1 MNRQIIHIATLTG
14 FPGSR
19 PHAVSL
25 VVEQDGLTA
34 VRMEQ
39 IGSYQ
44 PMLDCAVFDTP
55 ADAAETLAE
64 RHAPAV
70 LMWDDIGTAYT
81 TALSDGS
88 KDGPVAWVTKHTHG
102 FLLLDLPHV
111 RVITW
116 AGAAAAEQSR
126 MVRDWLSRTL
136 PDLPVRLRAGGGDA
150 WEVVIG
156 QCEAY

>member
-1 MNRQIIHIATLTG
+1 MNRRIIHIATLTE

-25 VVEQDGLTA
+25 VVEQDGVTA
-34 VRMEQ
+34 VRLEQ

-44 PMLDCAVFDTP
+44 PMLDCAAFSTP
-55 ADAAETLAE
+55 AEAAEALAE
-64 RHAPAV
+64 RYAPTM
-70 LMWDDIGTAYT
+70 LTWNDIGTAYT

-88 KDGPVAWVTKHTHG
+88 EDDPIAWVTKHTYG

-116 AGAAAAEQSR
+116 AGAAAADQAR
-126 MVRDWLSRTL
+126 MVRDWLSRSL

-150 WEVVIG
+150 WEVVAG